1 MVYSIIE
8 CVNGSF
14 VVRAEGIKSVEA
26 AKTQYHGRAQV
37 LWNASDVLS
46 AYIAIMDEQ
55 LDVVEGMKEYIH
67 HEPQPEP
74 EPTPEP
80 EEPAENEGE

>member
-1 MVYSIIE
+1 MTYSIIE

-37 LWNASDVLS
+37 LWNASDVIS

-80 EEPAENEGE
+80 EEPEESEGE